1 MKVSIIT
8 INYNNAK
15 GLEKTITSIVS
26 QDRSDFEYIVIDGNS
41 SDQSVDIIKK
51 HEAHITY
58 WISEPDSGIYN
69 AMNKG
74 IKQAKGEYVLFIN
87 SGDIINSQVNIQSI
101 IDQISGED
109 IIYFNLE
116 IVDQPNISYIKKY
129 PEYPDFKYFA
139 EDTLPHTASFIKKE
153 LLVKYGYY
161 SEQMNITSD
170 WAFFMDAVC
179 LLKCTYKYINDH
191 FSTFYTD
198 GISSDPM
205 HRQLLENER
214 NEHINHTYPLY
225 NTMYCDWMKKKQE
238 LYKLKTSVSVRS
250 LKKLGFLKWLKIQ

>member
-8 INYNNAK
+8 INYNNAE
-15 GLEKTITSIVS
+15 GLEKTIRSIVS
-26 QDRSDFEYIVIDGNS
+26 QDHSDFEHIVIDGNS

-51 HEAHITY
+51 YETHLTY

-87 SGDIINSQVNIQSI
+87 SGDIINRQANIQRM
-101 IDQISGED
+101 IDHISGED

-116 IVDQPNISYIKKY
+116 IADQPNNNSYIKKY
-129 PEYPDFKYFA
+129 PNFLDFKYFA

-153 LLVKYGYY
+153 LLVEYGYY
-161 SEQMNITSD
+161 SEQMKIASD

-179 LLKCTYKYINDH
+179 LLKCSYKYINDH
-191 FSTFYTD
+191 FSIFYTD
-198 GISSDPM
+198 GISSNGD
-205 HRQLLENER
+205 HRQLLINER
-214 NEHINHTYPLY
+214 NEHIAYAYPLY
-225 NTMYCDWMKKKQE
+225 NTIYCDWMTNKQE
-238 LYKLKTSVSVRS
+238 LYKLKTSVSVRY
-250 LKKLGFLKWLKIQ
+250 LKKLGFLKWLKI